1 MRNIH
6 ILLILVLF
14 SFSINAQNKQLILE
28 KSVKPH
34 KEIDRIY
41 KQFSE
46 AYQTLDVEKVTNLY
60 TKDAAYLPPNSDILT
75 GRELILQNFKGFF
88 DWVKKEGQT
97 MTISFQIFQRKV
109 TKDLAYD
116 VGIYTIQNFKDGK
129 KVGEGKGKFV
139 VVAIKVGKDWKFQVD
154 GYNNIKSENKN

>member
-1 MRNIH
+1 MRHIH
-6 ILLILVLF
+6 ILLILALF
-14 SFSINAQNKQLILE
+14 SFSINAQNKELILE
-28 KSVKPH
+28 RSVKPH
-34 KEIDRIY
+34 KEIDAIY

-60 TKDAAYLPPNSDILT
+60 TKDAAYLPPNNDILT
-75 GRELILQNFKGFF
+75 GREAILQNFKGFF

-97 MTISFQIFQRKV
+97 MTISFNIFQRKV
-109 TKDLAYD
+109 AKDIAYD

-139 VVAIKVGKDWKFQVD
+139 VVALKVGKDWKFQVD
-154 GYNNIKSENKN
+154 GYNNIKSENNN